1 MSRFAKFLGWLVA
14 AFVALFAIAAVAFF
28 LFFDAND
35 FREEIGAAVQ
45 KATGRELVIEGD
57 VALKVFPWLAVDVGS
72 SALGNAKGFGEVPF
86 ARFERAQLSVRLLPL
101 LFRQEIVVGTIRIE
115 GLVLNLEEDRRG
127 VSNWADLV
135 DGESDAKKEQATSS
149 ADAAVDV
156 ASVELAD
163 ATLNYYDAGS
173 DSRYALNDANLRIGT
188 VTGSRENLLVDGL
201 SLKARL
207 EGVGVMPTEF
217 KVSTDSIGLQTV
229 EQVVTLAPLELTAL
243 GMDMSIEPQPFSYAD
258 SAQPIAAL
266 KIDAFSPRSLMTVF
280 GTEPPETADPVAL
293 SRVIIEA
300 TAALKSKTIELTDV
314 TLKLDDT
321 TFRGTLTVPRSSK
334 GAYQFNF
341 DADVIDLT
349 RYMEP
354 AADAGSGGGNESV
367 PTEIP
372 ADLIRPLNARG
383 NLRVTRAT
391 LGNMEFENV
400 VLGLN
405 AANGRLRLH
414 PIKSGLLGG
423 TYNGDVRI
431 DASGK
436 TPVLSVDEKIEGVDL
451 AALAQAMF
459 AQDNITG
466 EITGNFTLTGRGQD
480 MDAVQRSLAG
490 NMAFELSDGSFE
502 GTDIW
507 FELRRARA
515 LLKRETPPQPV
526 LPARTR
532 FSSVTATGVVKNG
545 VMQNDDLFAELPFM
559 QLKGS
564 GSVDLPAATVNYGL
578 TARVLKKPESMTGV
592 TEAELNDFTEAVI
605 PMKITGPLTSPSV
618 KPDVER
624 MVRQRVEEELKG
636 KLLDRLRKRDTKEPP
651 VDDTPTDAAPT
662 DAAPTEETPAAEE
675 PAAEEPQSV
684 EDQAKDE
691 LKKKLKGLFD

>member
-14 AFVALFAIAAVAFF
+14 ALVALFAIAAVAFF

-35 FREEIGAAVQ
+35 FREEIGVAVQ

-72 SALGNAKGFGEVPF
+72 SKIGNAKGFGDTPF
-86 ARFERAQLSVRLLPL
+86 AHFERAQLSVRVLPL
-101 LFRQEIVVGTIRIE
+101 LIRQEIVVGTIKIE
-115 GLVLNLEEDRRG
+115 GLVLNLEENRRG
-127 VSNWADLV
+127 VTNWDDLV
-135 DGESDAKKEQATSS
+135 DGESATRNEQATGS

-156 ASVELAD
+156 ASMELVD
-163 ATLNYYDAGS
+163 ATFNYYDAAA
-173 DSRYALNDANLRIGT
+173 DSRYALHDANLRIGP

-207 EGVGVMPTEF
+207 EGVGEMPTEF

-229 EQVVTLAPLELTAL
+229 EQVVTLAKLELTAL

-258 SAQPIAAL
+258 SVQPTAAI

-293 SRVIIEA
+293 SRVIVEA

-321 TFRGTLTVPRSSK
+321 TFRGTLTVPRSST
-334 GAYQFNF
+334 GTYQFNF

-354 AADAGSGGGNESV
+354 AADAGSSAGSESV

-383 NLRVTRAT
+383 NLRVTTAM

-451 AALAQAMF
+451 AALAKAMF

-466 EITGNFTLTGRGQD
+466 AINGNFTLTGRGQD
-480 MDAVQRSLAG
+480 MDAVQSSLAG
-490 NMAFELSDGSFE
+490 NMAFELSDGSYE

-545 VMQNDDLFAELPFM
+545 VMQSDDLFAELPFI
-559 QLKGS
+559 QLTGS

-578 TARVLKKPESMTGV
+578 AARVLKKPELMTDV
-592 TEAELNDFTEAVI
+592 TEAELNDFTETVI
-605 PMKITGPLTSPSV
+605 PLKISGPLTSPSV

-624 MVRQRVEEELKG
+624 MVRKRVEDELKG
-636 KLLDRLRKRDTKEPP
+636 RLLDQLRKRDTKETP

-662 DAAPTEETPAAEE
+662 EGTPTEDAPAEE
-675 PAAEEPQSV
+675 EPKSI

-691 LKKKLKGLFD
+691 LQKKLKGLFD

>member
-35 FREEIGAAVQ
+35 FRDEIGAAVQ
-45 KATGRELVIEGD
+45 EATGRELAIEGD
-57 VALKVFPWLAVDVGS
+57 VALKLFPWLAVDVGS
-72 SALGNAKGFGEVPF
+72 SKLGNATGFGDTPF
-86 ARFERAQLSVRLLPL
+86 ASFERAQLSVRLLPL
-101 LFRQEIVVGTIRIE
+101 LFRQEIVVGAINVD

-127 VSNWADLV
+127 VTNWDDLLAV
-135 DGESDAKKEQATSS
+135 DAEVQKEQATGSD
-149 ADAAVDV
+149 DAAVDV
-156 ASVELAD
+156 ASAEFANG
-163 ATLNYYDAGS
+163 TINYYDAATN
-173 DSRYALNDANLRIGT
+173 SRYALNDADLRIGP
-188 VTGSRENLLVDGL
+188 VTGTREKLLVDGL
-201 SLKARL
+201 SLKGRL
-207 EGVGVMPTEF
+207 EGVGDIPTEF
-217 KVSTDSIGLQTV
+217 KVSMDSIGIQTV
-229 EQVVTLAPLELTAL
+229 EQVITLAPLEMTAL
-243 GMDMSIEPQPFSYAD
+243 GMDMTIEPEPFSYEGSVLPTAT
-258 SAQPIAAL
+258 L

-280 GTEPPETADPVAL
+280 GTEPPETADPGAL
-293 SRVIIEA
+293 SRVIIDA
-300 TAALKSKTIELTDV
+300 KAALKQKTIELTDV

-321 TFRGTLTVPRSSK
+321 TFRGTLSVPRSST
-334 GAYQFNF
+334 GTYQFNF
-341 DADVIDLT
+341 DADRIDLT

-354 AADAGSGGGNESV
+354 AAEAGSGAGSDTV

-383 NLRVTRAT
+383 NLRITSAT

-405 AANGRLRLH
+405 AANGRLRLN
-414 PIKSGLLGG
+414 PVTSGLLGG
-423 TYNGDVRI
+423 TYSGDVRI

-436 TPVLSVDEKIEGVDL
+436 TPVLSVDEKIEGVNL
-451 AALAQAMF
+451 AALAKAMF
-459 AQDNITG
+459 DQDNITG
-466 EITGNFTLTGRGQD
+466 AITGSFTLTGRGQD

-515 LLKRETPPQPV
+515 LLKQETLPKQE

-532 FSSVTATGVVKNG
+532 FSSVKATGVVKDG

-564 GSVDLPAATVNYGL
+564 GSVDLAAATVNYGL
-578 TARVLKKPESMTGV
+578 TARVLKKPDSMTGM

-605 PMKITGPLTSPSV
+605 PLKITGPLTSPSV
-618 KPDVER
+618 KPDVAGL
-624 MVRQRVEEELKG
+624 VRKRVEETLKG
-636 KLLDRLRKRDTKEPP
+636 KLLDKLRQRDTKEPP
-651 VDDTPTDAAPT
+651 AEDTPTDPAAT
-662 DAAPTEETPAAEE
+662 DAVPAEE
-675 PAAEEPQSV
+675 APAEEEKSI

-691 LKKKLKGLFD
+691 LEKKLKGLFD

>member
-14 AFVALFAIAAVAFF
+14 ALVALFAIAAVAFF

-35 FREEIGAAVQ
+35 FREEIGVAVQ

-72 SALGNAKGFGEVPF
+72 SKIGNAKGFGDTPF
-86 ARFERAQLSVRLLPL
+86 AHFERAQLSVRVLPL
-101 LFRQEIVVGTIRIE
+101 LIRQEIVVGTIKIE
-115 GLVLNLEEDRRG
+115 GLVLNLEENRRG
-127 VSNWADLV
+127 VTNWDDLV
-135 DGESDAKKEQATSS
+135 DGESATRNEQATGS

-156 ASVELAD
+156 ASMELVD
-163 ATLNYYDAGS
+163 ATFNYYDAAA
-173 DSRYALNDANLRIGT
+173 DSRYALHDANLRIGP

-207 EGVGVMPTEF
+207 EGVGEMPTEF

-229 EQVVTLAPLELTAL
+229 EQVVTLAKLELTAL

-258 SAQPIAAL
+258 SVQPTAGI

-293 SRVIIEA
+293 SRVIVEA

-321 TFRGTLTVPRSSK
+321 TFRGTLTVPRSST
-334 GAYQFNF
+334 GTYQFNF

-354 AADAGSGGGNESV
+354 AADAGSSAGSESV

-383 NLRVTRAT
+383 NLRVTTAT

-451 AALAQAMF
+451 AALAKAMF

-466 EITGNFTLTGRGQD
+466 AINGNFTLTGRGQD
-480 MDAVQRSLAG
+480 MDAVQSSLAG
-490 NMAFELSDGSFE
+490 NMAFELSDGSYE

-545 VMQNDDLFAELPFM
+545 VMQSDDLFAELPFI
-559 QLKGS
+559 QLTGS

-578 TARVLKKPESMTGV
+578 AARVLKKPELMTDV
-592 TEAELNDFTEAVI
+592 TEAELNDFTETVI
-605 PMKITGPLTSPSV
+605 PLKITGPLTSPSV

-624 MVRQRVEEELKG
+624 MVRKRVEDELKG
-636 KLLDRLRKRDTKEPP
+636 RLLDQLRKRDTKETP

-662 DAAPTEETPAAEE
+662 EGTPTEDAPAEE
-675 PAAEEPQSV
+675 EPKSI

-691 LKKKLKGLFD
+691 LQKKLKGLFD

>member
-14 AFVALFAIAAVAFF
+14 ALVALFAIAAVAFF

-35 FREEIGAAVQ
+35 FREEIGVAVQ

-72 SALGNAKGFGEVPF
+72 SKIGNAKGFGDTPF
-86 ARFERAQLSVRLLPL
+86 AHFERAQLSVRVLPL
-101 LFRQEIVVGTIRIE
+101 LIRQEIVVGTIKIE
-115 GLVLNLEEDRRG
+115 GLVLNLEENRRG
-127 VSNWADLV
+127 VTNWDDLV
-135 DGESDAKKEQATSS
+135 DGESATRNEQATGS

-156 ASVELAD
+156 ASMELVD
-163 ATLNYYDAGS
+163 ATFNYYDAAA
-173 DSRYALNDANLRIGT
+173 DSRYALHDANLRIGP

-207 EGVGVMPTEF
+207 EGVGEMPTEF

-229 EQVVTLAPLELTAL
+229 EQVVTLAKLELTAL

-258 SAQPIAAL
+258 SVQPTAAI

-293 SRVIIEA
+293 SRVIVEA

-321 TFRGTLTVPRSSK
+321 TFRGTLTVPRSST
-334 GAYQFNF
+334 GTYQFNF

-354 AADAGSGGGNESV
+354 AADAGSSAGSESV

-383 NLRVTRAT
+383 NLRVTTAT

-451 AALAQAMF
+451 AALAKAMF

-466 EITGNFTLTGRGQD
+466 AINGNFTLTGRGQD
-480 MDAVQRSLAG
+480 MDAVQSSLAG
-490 NMAFELSDGSFE
+490 NMAFELSDGSYE

-545 VMQNDDLFAELPFM
+545 VMQSDDLFAELPFI
-559 QLKGS
+559 QLTGS

-578 TARVLKKPESMTGV
+578 AARVLKKPELMTDV
-592 TEAELNDFTEAVI
+592 TEAELNDFTETVI
-605 PMKITGPLTSPSV
+605 PLKITGPLTSPSV

-624 MVRQRVEEELKG
+624 MVRKRVEDELKG
-636 KLLDRLRKRDTKEPP
+636 RLLDQLRKRDTKETP

-662 DAAPTEETPAAEE
+662 EGTPTEDAPAEE
-675 PAAEEPQSV
+675 EPKSI

-691 LKKKLKGLFD
+691 LQKKLKGLFD

>member
-35 FREEIGAAVQ
+35 FRAEIGAAVK

-57 VALKVFPWLAVDVGS
+57 VALTIFPWLAVDVGT
-72 SALGNAKGFGEVPF
+72 AELGNAPGFGDTPF

-101 LFRQEIVVGTIRIE
+101 LFRQEVVVGTIGID
-115 GLVLNLEEDRRG
+115 GLVLNLEENRRG
-127 VSNWADLV
+127 VSNWADLL
-135 DGESDAKKEQATSS
+135 DGESAAKKDPSAAAT
-149 ADAAVDV
+149 DAAVDI
-156 ASVELAD
+156 ASVELAG
-163 ATLNYYDAGS
+163 ATLNYYDARS
-173 DSRYALNDANLRIGT
+173 DSRYALTDAGLRIGP
-188 VTGSRENLLVDGL
+188 VTGTRENLLVDGL

-207 EGVGVMPTEF
+207 EGVGEMPTEF
-217 KVSTDSIGLQTV
+217 KVNTASIGVQTV

-243 GMDMSIEPQPFSYAD
+243 GMDMSIEAQPFSYAE
-258 SAQPIAAL
+258 SVQPTAAL
-266 KIDAFSPRSLMTVF
+266 RIDAFSPRSLMTVF
-280 GTEPPETADPVAL
+280 GTKPPTTADPVAL
-293 SRVIIEA
+293 SRVIVAA
-300 TAALKSKTIELTDV
+300 TAALKPKTIELTDV

-321 TFRGTLTVPRSSK
+321 TFRGALSVPRSST

-341 DADVIDLT
+341 DADGIDLT

-354 AADAGSGGGNESV
+354 AAEAADGAGKESV

-383 NLRVTRAT
+383 NLRVARTT
-391 LGNMEFENV
+391 LGNLEFENV

-414 PIKSGLLGG
+414 PVNAGLLGG
-423 TYNGDVRI
+423 AYKGDVRI

-451 AALAQAMF
+451 AALARAMF
-459 AQDNITG
+459 DEDNITG
-466 EITGNFTLTGRGQD
+466 KITGSFTLTGRGQD

-490 NMAFELSDGSFE
+490 NMAFQLSDGSYE

-564 GSVDLPAATVNYGL
+564 GSVDLAAATLNYGL
-578 TARVLKKPESMTGV
+578 TARVLKRPESMAGM

-605 PMKITGPLTSPSV
+605 PLKITGPLTAPSV

-624 MVRQRVEEELKG
+624 LLRKRVEEELKG
-636 KLLDRLRKRDTKEPP
+636 KLLDKLRKRDIKEPP
-651 VDDTPTDAAPT
+651 VEDTPTDAAPT
-662 DAAPTEETPAAEE
+662 GEE
-675 PAAEEPQSV
+675 PAADEPKSAEEQV
-684 EDQAKDE
+684 KEE
-691 LKKKLKGLFD
+691 LEKKLKGLFD

>member
-14 AFVALFAIAAVAFF
+14 ALVALFAIAAVAFF

-35 FREEIGAAVQ
+35 FREEIGVAVQ

-72 SALGNAKGFGEVPF
+72 SKIGNAKGFGDTPF
-86 ARFERAQLSVRLLPL
+86 AHFERAQLSVRVLPL
-101 LFRQEIVVGTIRIE
+101 LIRQEIVVGTIKIE
-115 GLVLNLEEDRRG
+115 GLVLNLEENRRG
-127 VSNWADLV
+127 VTNWDDLV
-135 DGESDAKKEQATSS
+135 DGESATRNEQATGS

-156 ASVELAD
+156 ASMELVD
-163 ATLNYYDAGS
+163 ATFNYYDAVA
-173 DSRYALNDANLRIGT
+173 DSRYALTDANLRIGP

-207 EGVGVMPTEF
+207 EGVGEMPTEF

-229 EQVVTLAPLELTAL
+229 EQVVTLAKLELTAL

-258 SAQPIAAL
+258 SVQPTAAI

-293 SRVIIEA
+293 SRVIVEA

-321 TFRGTLTVPRSSK
+321 TFRGTLTVPRSST
-334 GAYQFNF
+334 GTYQFNF

-354 AADAGSGGGNESV
+354 AADAGSSAGSESV

-383 NLRVTRAT
+383 NLRVTTAT

-451 AALAQAMF
+451 AALAKAMF

-466 EITGNFTLTGRGQD
+466 AINGNFTLTGRGQD
-480 MDAVQRSLAG
+480 MDAVQSSLAG
-490 NMAFELSDGSFE
+490 NMAFELSDGSYE

-545 VMQNDDLFAELPFM
+545 VMQSDDLFAELPFI
-559 QLKGS
+559 QLTGS

-578 TARVLKKPESMTGV
+578 AARVLKKPELMTGV

-605 PMKITGPLTSPSV
+605 PLKITGPLTSPSV

-624 MVRQRVEEELKG
+624 MVRKRVEDELKG
-636 KLLDRLRKRDTKEPP
+636 RLLDQLRKRDTKETP

-662 DAAPTEETPAAEE
+662 EGTSTEDAPAEE
-675 PAAEEPQSV
+675 EPKSI

-691 LKKKLKGLFD
+691 LQKKLKGLFD